1 MLIHNFF
8 LIFMTYVLT
17 IKVFN
22 FSLLSLPELQVFDA
36 GSLKALRAAR
46 VLRPLKLVSGI
57 PSKSTKYVYILFY
70 SQACITLSFPKSMME
85 SWNAVLQPWT
95 KSVGTVAQ
103 FERFWTQAKLYPRT
117 TNTAR
122 PYPLPTD
129 LSTLY
134 WVGKG
139 EGRRIC
145 KMTALLFT
153 TLLVTHIELQ
163 LCSDCPKDFCP
174 GM

>member
-57 PSKSTKYVYILFY
+57 PSKSKKYVYIFTVRPVLPFHFQ
-70 SQACITLSFPKSMME
+70 SQ
-85 SWNAVLQPWT
+85 
-95 KSVGTVAQ
+95 
-103 FERFWTQAKLYPRT
+103 
-117 TNTAR
+117 
-122 PYPLPTD
+122 
-129 LSTLY
+129 
-134 WVGKG
+134 
-139 EGRRIC
+139 
-145 KMTALLFT
+145 
-153 TLLVTHIELQ
+153 
-163 LCSDCPKDFCP
+163 
-174 GM
+174 

>member
-57 PSKSTKYVYILFY
+57 PSKSTKYGYILFY
-70 SQACITLSFPKSMME
+70 SQACITLSFPESMME
-85 SWNAVLQPWT
+85 S
-95 KSVGTVAQ
+95 
-103 FERFWTQAKLYPRT
+103 
-117 TNTAR
+117 
-122 PYPLPTD
+122 
-129 LSTLY
+129 
-134 WVGKG
+134 
-139 EGRRIC
+139 
-145 KMTALLFT
+145 
-153 TLLVTHIELQ
+153 
-163 LCSDCPKDFCP
+163 
-174 GM
+174 